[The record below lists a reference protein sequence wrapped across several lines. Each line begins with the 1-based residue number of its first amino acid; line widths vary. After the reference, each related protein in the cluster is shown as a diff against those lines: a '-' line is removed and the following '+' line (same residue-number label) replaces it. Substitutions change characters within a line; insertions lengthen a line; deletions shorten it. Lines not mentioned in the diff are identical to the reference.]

1 MSAWST
7 MPIDCLTALR
17 LAAEEHAG
25 EGTSI
30 RTTVLSLCIEAVAFA
45 REGRA
50 REVGPRAR
58 SAATLLLELTCPELD
73 PRAVEALAAACE
85 RAAVSRR

>member
-17 LAAEEHAG
+17 LAVEEHAG

-30 RTTVLSLCIEAVAFA
+30 RTTALSLCMENKLPMIVF
-45 REGRA
+45 GMQMK
-50 REVGPRAR
+50 
-58 SAATLLLELTCPELD
+58 
-73 PRAVEALAAACE
+73 
-85 RAAVSRR
+85 